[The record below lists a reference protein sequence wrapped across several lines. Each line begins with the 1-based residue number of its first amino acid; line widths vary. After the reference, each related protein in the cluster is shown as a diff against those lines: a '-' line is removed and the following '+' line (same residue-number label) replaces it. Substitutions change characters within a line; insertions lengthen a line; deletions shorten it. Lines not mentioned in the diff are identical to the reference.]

1 MPDSVDSP
9 APVKTVTFPP
19 RRSSTSRS
27 YTAWSWAV
35 VGADSTST
43 STSTSMRR
51 VHAHLL
57 AMTVRFRPV
66 EQPKPHGH
74 RQRKGGPRGRL
85 SERQAP
91 TIPRSHKPRVLGQA
105 ITRRYKLVCMIDAA
119 GLRVMRAIAD
129 EGSFTLAAVSLGYSQ
144 PAISQMVRRLEQRTG
159 TVLVERVGRNVRLT
173 EAGQVLARAAV
184 GVLAALDAAEEE
196 VAAIA
201 GLRAGRV
208 RLMAFPS
215 SSATLVPR
223 ALALVKER
231 FPEIKVTFTEA
242 EPPESLAAL
251 RAGECDLAVAFA
263 YEGTDLGRGEE
274 DLDMFVIHK
283 LLDDEVRLALPKNH
297 PMAKAK
303 VADLSL
309 LSDESWIAG
318 CPRCRGH
325 LLQVCKKSGFLPNV
339 SFETEDYVAV
349 LGLVAE
355 GLGVALIPDLILR
368 SANHPDVVTLP
379 ISPASRRGIYVVT
392 TADLQRVPAV
402 KATLDA
408 LCEAATAAPRVMVR
422 G

>member
-1 MPDSVDSP
+1 
-9 APVKTVTFPP
+9 
-19 RRSSTSRS
+19 
-27 YTAWSWAV
+27 
-35 VGADSTST
+35 
-43 STSTSMRR
+43 
-51 VHAHLL
+51 
-57 AMTVRFRPV
+57 
-66 EQPKPHGH
+66 
-74 RQRKGGPRGRL
+74 
-85 SERQAP
+85 
-91 TIPRSHKPRVLGQA
+91 
-105 ITRRYKLVCMIDAA
+105 MIDAA

-129 EGSFTLAAVSLGYSQ
+129 EGSFTGAALSLGYSQ

-173 EAGQVLARAAV
+173 EAGQVLARHAV
-184 GVLAALDAAEEE
+184 GVLSALDAAEEE

-223 ALALVKER
+223 ALALVKRR
-231 FPEIKVTFTEA
+231 FPEVKVTFTEA

-274 DLDMFVIHK
+274 DLDMFVTHK
-283 LLDDEVRLALPKNH
+283 LMDDEVRLAVPRSH
-297 PMAKAK
+297 PMATAE
-303 VADLSL
+303 VGELAALSQ
-309 LSDESWIAG
+309 ESWIAG

-325 LLQVCKKSGFLPNV
+325 LLQLCSKAGFIPTV

-368 SANHPDVVTLP
+368 SASHPDVVTLP
-379 ISPASRRGIYVVT
+379 MQPASRRAVHVVT
-392 TADLQRVPAV
+392 TSDLQRVPAV

-408 LCEAATAAPRVMVR
+408 LCESAHTPARTLIQA
-422 G
+422 